1 MSSNQG
7 DNPTPGGNEDDPPP
21 PNADDRDGRQSG
33 ALEWAL
39 SSWRCTALIALTY
52 SYSVARKV
60 RSIIRSEYGTVQARP
75 LRPLNRLDDG

>member
-7 DNPTPGGNEDDPPP
+7 DYPTPGGNEDDPPP
-21 PNADDRDGRQSG
+21 SNADRDGRQSG
-33 ALEWAL
+33 ALEWTL
-39 SSWRCTALIALTY
+39 SSWPGRTAAIALTY
-52 SYSVARKV
+52 PYSVARKV